1 MARFRTERAGGVLDT
16 ETGRMLLPADPEWAA
31 SYRPWLE
38 AGNDP
43 DPPIAAAGPTIEER
57 RAVAIARVNAM
68 RDRAIGLGVE
78 WAGHRWDSDARSRAN
93 LTGAVV
99 AVSAG
104 VPLPADFAWRTA
116 DNVDVRLGP
125 APLVELG
132 AAMLAF
138 VNACYARSWAL
149 KAEIDAA
156 EAPEAIDLEAG
167 WPTPFPTPPPPA
179 AHAGMAPRSLAPT

>member
-1 MARFRTERAGGVLDT
+1 MARFRTERAGGVLDA
-16 ETGRMLLPADPEWAA
+16 ETGRVIFPADPEWA
-31 SYRPWLE
+31 SVYRPWLE

-43 DPPIAAAGPTIEER
+43 DPPIAAAGPTLEER
-57 RAVAIARVNAM
+57 RAVVLARVNSV
-68 RDRAIGLGVE
+68 RDRAIALGVE
-78 WAGHRWDSDARSRAN
+78 WAGHRWDSDASSRAN
-93 LTGAVV
+93 LTGAVA

-104 VPLPADFAWRTA
+104 VPLPGDFTWRTA
-116 DNVDVRLGP
+116 DNVNVRLGP

-149 KAEIDAA
+149 KAEIEAA
-156 EAPEAIDLEAG
+156 DAPEAVDLESE

-179 AHAGMAPRSLAPT
+179 AQLEMAPRSLAPT

>member
-1 MARFRTERAGGVLDT
+1 MARFRTEPAGGVLDT
-16 ETGRMLLPADPEWAA
+16 ESGRVILPADPDWATV
-31 SYRPWLE
+31 YRPWLE

-57 RAVAIARVNAM
+57 RATVLARVNAV
-68 RDRAIGLGVE
+68 RDRALALGVE

-93 LTGAVV
+93 LTGAVA

-104 VPLPADFAWRTA
+104 VPLPGDFSWRTA

-125 APLVELG
+125 AQLVELG

-138 VNACYARSWAL
+138 ANACYARSWAL
-149 KAEIDAA
+149 KAEIQMT

-179 AHAGMAPRSLAPT
+179 ALAGMAPRSMAQT